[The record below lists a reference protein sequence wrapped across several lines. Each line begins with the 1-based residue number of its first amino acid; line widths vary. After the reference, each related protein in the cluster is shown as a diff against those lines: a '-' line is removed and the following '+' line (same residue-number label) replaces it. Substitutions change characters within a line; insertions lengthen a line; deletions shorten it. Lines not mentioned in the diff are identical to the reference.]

1 VVAESLYAFGY
12 STVQAVMF
20 TKTMAR
26 ECTNS
31 GEQVG

>member
-1 VVAESLYAFGY
+1 MVLRYAFGY
-12 STVQAVMF
+12 LTAQAVTF
-20 TKTMAR
+20 TKAMAR